1 MPLAHVRIAKEG
13 YFMRRHSSFLG
24 FFLPRMARPS
34 ALLTGRRASDCQVL
48 YISVSRRIV
57 RSSAMLAM
65 AVAISGCAVAPTSRI
80 FVSPESV
87 NYTEDYIHRY
97 SILRISGERYGVGGG
112 QVRPFSRGGAGSG
125 DCCVWLPGIG
135 QSIKVE
141 WKVGEFHDL
150 RPQWKTFSKDVVII
164 GEAPSKANA
173 EGYLIIRF
181 FEGHEIEAEF
191 VQREKFHPANPRTDA
206 AFSGKR
212 IMRRKGE

>member
-1 MPLAHVRIAKEG
+1 
-13 YFMRRHSSFLG
+13 MRRHSSFLG

-65 AVAISGCAVAPTSRI
+65 AVAISGCAVAPESSIDARAK
-80 FVSPESV
+80 SV

-97 SILRISGERYGVGGG
+97 SIMKLSGEPYGIGGS
-112 QVRPFSRGGAGSG
+112 QVKPFSWGSAGTGG
-125 DCCVWLPGIG
+125 CCVWLPGVG
-135 QSIKVE
+135 RSIKVE
-141 WKVGEFHDL
+141 WQVGQFHDL
-150 RPQWKTFSKDVVII
+150 RPHWKTFSKDVVII

-212 IMRRKGE
+212 LMRRKGE